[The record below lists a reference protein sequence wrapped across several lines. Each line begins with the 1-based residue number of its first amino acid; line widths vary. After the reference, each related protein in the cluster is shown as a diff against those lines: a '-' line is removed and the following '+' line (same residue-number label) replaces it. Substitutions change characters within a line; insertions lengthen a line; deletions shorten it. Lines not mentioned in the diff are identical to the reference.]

1 MTATPDSVPRI
12 QLSDSVSIP
21 QVGFGTFQIP
31 PDATQEA
38 VESALEMGYRHI
50 DTAAAYYNEAGVG
63 AAIRASGIPR
73 DEIFVTTK
81 LRNGDQGYETGL
93 KAFDHSI
100 EQLGLDHVD
109 LYLLHW
115 PVPTKDQYLE
125 TWKAIEKV

>member
-63 AAIRASGIPR
+63 AAIRASACGVRPKRKGKADSGQIR
-73 DEIFVTTK
+73 CVTSCTP
-81 LRNGDQGYETGL
+81 
-93 KAFDHSI
+93 SV
-100 EQLGLDHVD
+100 LG
-109 LYLLHW
+109 
-115 PVPTKDQYLE
+115 PVARSLS
-125 TWKAIEKV
+125 AR